1 MEIKISY
8 TNKKQHQTREW
19 SVPFHKLNSNYEAET
34 PKSLVEKQV
43 S

>member
-8 TNKKQHQTREW
+8 TNKQKTSNEW
-19 SVPFHKLNSNYEAET
+19 SESFHKLNSNYEAET